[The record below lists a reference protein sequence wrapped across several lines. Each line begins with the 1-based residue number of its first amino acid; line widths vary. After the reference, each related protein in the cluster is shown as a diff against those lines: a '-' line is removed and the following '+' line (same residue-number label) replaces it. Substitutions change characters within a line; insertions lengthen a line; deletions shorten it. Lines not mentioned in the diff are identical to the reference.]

1 VAKQTLSAHSTFD
14 CFADGLRINWMHK
27 RLIEENLNMLRDRL
41 LIMGGAAEKAI
52 MLSMRSLIE
61 RDSELAGRVVREDDA
76 IDQMELE
83 IDQMCVDVLVLRQP
97 AAGDLRFVVSVA
109 RTAPTVE
116 RIADHAVNIAKHA
129 LSLNNQPAIDAR
141 IDLSV
146 MAKVVQD
153 MLVEGL
159 DAFTSGDPDRAQSTI
174 ARDDDVDE
182 LYDTLYD
189 QVIEA
194 MKRNP
199 SSVARGAEW
208 LFVLK
213 HLERI
218 ADYVTNICE
227 QIVYMSR
234 GQVIKHTVW

>member
-1 VAKQTLSAHSTFD
+1 
-14 CFADGLRINWMHK
+14 MHN
-27 RLIEENLNMLRDRL
+27 RLIEENLNRLRDKL

-52 MLSMRSLIE
+52 MLSMRALTE
-61 RDSELAGRVVREDDA
+61 RDSELAERVVREDDA

-83 IDQMCVDVLVLRQP
+83 IDQMCVDVLVLKQP

-109 RTAPTVE
+109 RTAPIVE

-129 LSLNNQPAIDAR
+129 ISLNSEPEIGAH
-141 IDLSV
+141 IDLSAI
-146 MAKVVQD
+146 AKVVQD

-159 DAFTSGDPDRAQSTI
+159 DAFTSGDPERARVTI
-174 ARDDDVDE
+174 ARDDEVDE
-182 LYDTLYD
+182 LYDRLYD
-189 QVIEA
+189 QVIDA
-194 MKRNP
+194 MKHNP
-199 SSVARGAEW
+199 STVSRGAEW

>member
-1 VAKQTLSAHSTFD
+1 
-14 CFADGLRINWMHK
+14 MHK
-27 RLIEENLNMLRDRL
+27 RLIEENLNVLRDKL

-52 MLSMRSLIE
+52 MLSMRAIIE
-61 RDSELAGRVVREDDA
+61 RDSQLAERVIREDDA
-76 IDQMELE
+76 IDQLELE
-83 IDQMCVDVLVLRQP
+83 IDQMCVDVLVLKQP
-97 AAGDLRFVVSVA
+97 AAGDLRFVVSAA
-109 RTAPTVE
+109 RTAPMVE

-129 LSLNNQPAIDAR
+129 LSLNNEPEISSQ
-141 IDLSV
+141 IDLSP

-159 DAFTSGDPDRAQSTI
+159 DAFTSGDPERARTTI
-174 ARDDDVDE
+174 ARDDEVDE
-182 LYDTLYD
+182 LYDRLYGE
-189 QVIEA
+189 VIAA
-194 MKRNP
+194 MKREP
-199 SSVARGAEW
+199 SIVRRGAEW
-208 LFVLK
+208 LFILK